1 MTLRQVTL
9 HQLRLLGALARHLNM
24 TRAAEEI
31 HVTPSA
37 FSIQIKQLSQGL
49 GLPLHEQAGKKL
61 FLTEAGR
68 AVAAASRDMLDR
80 LDLLGMELAEM
91 QGLERGRLSLA
102 MITTAKY
109 FATRLIGDFCRAH
122 PEVEFALEVV
132 NREQILERMRQNL
145 DDLYIMGQAPEDLD
159 VVAAPFAENPL
170 VVLAPAGHPLCEENR
185 IAPERLE
192 REPFILREP
201 GSGTRQATERYFA
214 QRGIRPPTRM
224 TLGSDETI
232 KQAVAAGLG
241 LAVLS
246 RHVLTL
252 DQGSGPLRE
261 IDVEGFPIRRQWY
274 IVYLRDKKLSPLARA
289 FLRLLKA
296 SRRQGSRDSPDVATP
311 ESKSLVDRQ
320 PTNGRG

>member
-1 MTLRQVTL
+1 MLRQVTL
-9 HQLRLLGALARHLNM
+9 HQLRLFVSLARHLNM
-24 TRAAEEI
+24 TRAAEEM
-31 HVTPSA
+31 HVTASA

-49 GLPLHEQAGKKL
+49 GLPLHEQIGKQLSLTGAGHS
-61 FLTEAGR
+61 
-68 AVAAASRDMLDR
+68 VAAASRDILER
-80 LDLLGMELAEM
+80 LDLLGMELAEI
-91 QGLERGRLSLA
+91 QGLERGRISIA

-109 FATRLIGDFCRAH
+109 YATRLIGDFCRAH
-122 PEVEFALEVV
+122 PQVEFALEVV
-132 NREQILERMRQNL
+132 NREQLLERMRANL

-170 VVLAPAGHPLCEENR
+170 VVLAPAGHPLCAEKQ
-185 IAPERLE
+185 IAPLRLA

-214 QRGIRPPTRM
+214 EHEIRPTTRM

-252 DQGSGPLRE
+252 DTAAGPLRE
-261 IDVEGFPIRRQWY
+261 LDVLGFPL
-274 IVYLRDKKLSPLARA
+274 LRKWRVVHLREKKLSPLARA
-289 FLRLLKA
+289 FLALLK
-296 SRRQGSRDSPDVATP
+296 
-311 ESKSLVDRQ
+311 ESGDRE
-320 PTNGRG
+320 G